1 MFVCLDI
8 KKERIERSKKVEK
21 YCAISSIHARH
32 SNENIFFSI
41 AQFFFFFSI
50 DKYISTKRISFLL
63 DFYANCCMLSYGE
76 HVILDLFSYRLYF
89 VFGEDKGRI
98 MKLSHQSSNWTY
110 TCLDIDFSCL
120 FLRLLYFERRKK
132 ILNLFF
138 PEIKI
143 NILLSASK
151 YLDKID
157 FISVLFLIYSIYF
170 IYNIILNSN
179 LNILYWYTM

>member
-32 SNENIFFSI
+32 SNENIFFF
-41 AQFFFFFSI
+41 AQFFFFFRSI
-50 DKYISTKRISFLL
+50 NIFPRNELVFSSIFTQIVVCSRMENTWYSIFFPIVYISFLGKTREESWNSL
-63 DFYANCCMLSYGE
+63 ANPP
-76 HVILDLFSYRLYF
+76 
-89 VFGEDKGRI
+89 
-98 MKLSHQSSNWTY
+98 NWTY

-143 NILLSASK
+143 NILLRNIWIKS
-151 YLDKID
+151 I
-157 FISVLFLIYSIYF
+157 LFQCCF
-170 IYNIILNSN
+170 
-179 LNILYWYTM
+179 